1 MEVEQESVL
10 SLLPGVDGLTVLDA
24 GCGTGRYLRQL
35 GGRGACTVG
44 VDLSAAMLARAR
56 GIGARIARANIC
68 ALPIEAMSVDVI
80 VCGLALGDVPHLE
93 LALTEMARVLRPG
106 GCVVYSVVHPAGAA
120 AGWARTFDAG
130 GRQYEIDGYW
140 HSVDEHRQA
149 CAAAGLAVTAW
160 EEPVLNDVPA
170 VLVVRAVTNLREEL
184 S

>member
-24 GCGTGRYLRQL
+24 GCGTGRYLRL
-35 GGRGACTVG
+35 LADRGARTVG

-56 GIGARIARANIC
+56 GISPRVARGSIC
-68 ALPIEAMSVDVI
+68 ALPIDAMSVDVI

-93 LALTEMARVLRPG
+93 PALAELARVLRPG
-106 GCVVYSVVHPAGAA
+106 GCIVYSVVHFAGGPAG
-120 AGWARTFDAG
+120 WTRSFETG
-130 GRQYEIDGYW
+130 GRQYAIDGYW
-140 HSVDEHRQA
+140 HTADEHRQA
-149 CAAAGLAVTAW
+149 CAGAGLTITAW

-170 VLVVRAVTNLREEL
+170 VLVVRARTIEP